1 MQHYQIIF
9 NMRFSKVLAAIFIG
23 IFAFQLNGVAQP
35 DDEYNDLLFLLIEE
49 NYDKCLYKGMDYIED
64 DETRRDP
71 LPYLYISMCYYQM
84 SQLEEY
90 DEEFPRAF
98 KDAVKYCVKY
108 RKKDQVGFYVADNI
122 EYIDKLKVQTF
133 EEADN
138 YYQIGKVSKAKS
150 YFKYL
155 VGMDPNDWG
164 SWLLK
169 GVTEA
174 QLNMTA
180 DAKISLET
188 AIKGLENTENI
199 DDYWEGQTLLLKEG
213 LIYYSAYLIEKGQVN
228 EAKELMALGY
238 EFLQNDNEYK
248 IAYDEVMRA

>member
-1 MQHYQIIF
+1 
-9 NMRFSKVLAAIFIG
+9 MRFSKVLLVFIIG
-23 IFAFQLNGVAQP
+23 IFAFQNSAMAQP
-35 DDEYNDLLFLLIEE
+35 DDEYNDLLFLLVDGK
-49 NYDKCLYKGMDYIED
+49 YDKLLYKSMGYIED

-71 LPYLYISMCYYQM
+71 LPYLYTSMCYYEM

-108 RKKDQVGFYVADNI
+108 RKKDASGFYVADNV
-122 EYIDKLKVQTF
+122 EYIDILKTQTF
-133 EEADN
+133 EVADN

-164 SWLLK
+164 AWLLK
-169 GVTEA
+169 GTAEA
-174 QLNMTA
+174 QLNMA
-180 DAKISLET
+180 SDSKNSIET
-188 AIKGLENTENI
+188 AVNGLERTESI
-199 DDYWEGQTLLLKEG
+199 DEYWDGQVLLLKEG
-213 LIYYSAYLIEKGQVN
+213 LIYYCTYLVENGKVV

-238 EFLQNDNEYK
+238 EFLQEDNEYK
-248 IAYDEVMRA
+248 IAYDEVMRG

>member
-1 MQHYQIIF
+1 MQQYQTVLDMNF
-9 NMRFSKVLAAIFIG
+9 TKVVLVFIIG
-23 IFAFQLNGVAQP
+23 IFAFQNSAIAQP
-35 DDEYNDLLFLLIEE
+35 DDEYNDLLFLLVDGK
-49 NYDKCLYKGMDYIED
+49 YDKLLYKSMGYIED

-71 LPYLYISMCYYQM
+71 LPYLYTSMCYYEM

-108 RKKDQVGFYVADNI
+108 RKKDESGFYVAQNE
-122 EYIDKLKVQTF
+122 EYIDKLKLQTF

-138 YYQIGKVSKAKS
+138 YFQLGKVSKAKS

-164 SWLLK
+164 AWLLK
-169 GVTEA
+169 GVSEA
-174 QLNMTA
+174 QLNMTS

-188 AIKGLENTENI
+188 AVKGLENTESI
-199 DDYWEGQTLLLKEG
+199 DNYWEGQRLLLKEG
-213 LIYYSAYLIEKGQVN
+213 LIYYSNYLVENGKVS

-238 EFLQNDNEYK
+238 TFLQEDNEYK